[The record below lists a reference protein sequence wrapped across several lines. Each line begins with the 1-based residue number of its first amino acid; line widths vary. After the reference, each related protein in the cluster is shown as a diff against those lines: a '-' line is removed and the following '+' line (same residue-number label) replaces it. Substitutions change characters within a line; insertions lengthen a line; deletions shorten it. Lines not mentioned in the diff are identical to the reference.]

1 MRIEA
6 APDAPGPAADSAP
19 GSGPATASGIVD
31 AAAAGV
37 TPAVELAGIRRS
49 FGTTVALDD
58 LSVVVPPGTVT
69 VLLGPNGA
77 GKTTAVR
84 VITGALVPERGT
96 VRVLGLDPA
105 VDGTELRRRCGVVPA
120 RPALYERL
128 TGWDNLQYAA
138 ELFDVARRQIGPR
151 IEEASARFGI
161 RDALDQRVG
170 GYSTGMRARLAL
182 ARAVLHDPDL
192 LLLDEP
198 TAGLDPE
205 SARAVLHLID
215 EMAAQGRTVVM
226 CTHLLLEAEGLAD
239 QVVVMDRG
247 TVLVHGTPDELTT
260 RFWPATTVV
269 LDAEDRD
276 QLDEVAH
283 LPFVSSYARNGTAMV
298 ELAAPSH
305 VPELVDALVARGV
318 RLTRVEPRRPSLEE
332 LYFAVRGTTRGPGR

>member
-1 MRIEA
+1 MQPVESPSVSENLVLPAVEPDAGKPAGA
-6 APDAPGPAADSAP
+6 AP
-19 GSGPATASGIVD
+19 
-31 AAAAGV
+31 
-37 TPAVELAGIRRS
+37 PAVELRGIRRS
-49 FGTTVALDD
+49 FGKTVALAD
-58 LSVVVPPGTVT
+58 LSVTVPAGTVT

-84 VITGALVPERGT
+84 VSTGALRPERGT
-96 VRVLGLDPA
+96 VRVLGLDPLA
-105 VDGTELRRRCGVVPA
+105 DGTEIRRRCGVVPA

-128 TGWDNLQYAA
+128 TGWDNLHYAA
-138 ELFDVARRQIGPR
+138 DLFDVPEAETTDR
-151 IEEASARFGI
+151 IEEASTRFGI
-161 RDALDQRVG
+161 RDALMKKVG

-205 SARAVLHLID
+205 SARAVLNLID
-215 EMAAQGRTVVM
+215 EMAANGRTVVM

-247 TVLVHGTPDELTT
+247 AALVHGTPEELTD
-260 RFWPATTVV
+260 RFWPTTTVV
-269 LDAEDRD
+269 LDAENRD
-276 QLDEVAH
+276 SLDQVRQFDYVQAY
-283 LPFVSSYARNGTAMV
+283 SRNGTAIV
-298 ELAAPSH
+298 ELDASAR

-332 LYFAVRGTTRGPGR
+332 LYFEVRGRQEQERSTNGDAS